1 MSAPHSAHST
11 TGSSDLDREDRSAL
25 LALARHTI
33 AASLGQPA
41 PGPVERA
48 VFARAGGAF
57 VTLHVHGALRGC
69 IGIPEASQSLGEV
82 VVHCAAA
89 AAFEDPRFGS
99 VTAAD
104 LGALDIEISV
114 LTPLIPLENAAD
126 IDVGRHGLVVEQG
139 WHRGLLLP
147 QVATEHGWSGTE
159 FLRQTCRKAGV
170 PPDAWQRD
178 ARVWTF
184 EAEVFSDRTELRLVK
199 DADGARD
206 R

>member
-11 TGSSDLDREDRSAL
+11 TGSRDLDREDRSAL

-41 PGPVERA
+41 PGPVERT
-48 VFARAGGAF
+48 VFARPGGAF
-57 VTLHVHGALRGC
+57 VTLHVQGELRGC

-89 AAFEDPRFGS
+89 AAFEDPRFCS
-99 VTAAD
+99 ITALD

-114 LTPLIPLENAAD
+114 LTPLTPLEHAAG
-126 IDVGRHGLVVEQG
+126 IEVGRHGLVVEQG
-139 WHRGLLLP
+139 RHRGLLLP
-147 QVATEHGWSGTE
+147 QVATEHGWSATE
-159 FLRQTCRKAGV
+159 FLRQTCRKAGL

-184 EAEVFSDRTELRLVK
+184 EAEVFSDRTELRLVM
-199 DADGARD
+199 DADGAGSG
-206 R
+206 